1 MPWKETCAMEERAA
15 FVRAWWSGEFRMSE
29 LCRRFDVSRPTGYK
43 WVERGEAEGCR
54 GLVDRPCSPHRHPNA
69 TAAEQ
74 VAAIVALK
82 RRHPGWGPVTVHA
95 WLGREQATTCWPAV
109 STVGEIL
116 KRHGLVVPR
125 RGRRPKVPPH
135 TQPFAAVGAPND
147 VWSAD
152 FKGQFWLGDGQRCY
166 PLTIS
171 DNYSRYLLCCQGLSQ
186 PEGSRTRA
194 CFEAVFRE
202 YGLPRAIRTDN
213 GVPFASIALGGL
225 SELTVWLL
233 KLGVMPERIEPG
245 RPQQNGRHERMHRTL
260 KAATAKPPKGSLSA
274 QQRAFNGF
282 RREYNEQR
290 PHRGLGEG
298 RRPGE
303 LYRRSAHTFPERLP
317 EVTYPDHFA
326 LRKVRQQGHMKWE
339 GHEVFISKTLA
350 GEVVG
355 LKPFDHDRWELYF
368 AELPLGILDARTHKI
383 LRPGPS
389 KV

>member
-15 FVRAWWSGEFRMSE
+15 FVRAWWSGEFTMSE

-43 WVERGEAEGCR
+43 WVERGEAEGCQ
-54 GLVDRPCSPHRHPNA
+54 GLLDRPCSPYRHPNA

-82 RRHPGWGPVTVHA
+82 RRHPGWGPLTLHA
-95 WLGREQATTCWPAV
+95 WLGREQGAIRWPAV

-116 KRHGLVVPR
+116 KRHSLVLPR

-135 TQPFAAVGAPND
+135 TQPFAAVGGPND

-171 DNYSRYLLCCQGLSQ
+171 DNYSRYLLCCQGLSR

-225 SELTVWLL
+225 SELSVWLL
-233 KLGVMPERIEPG
+233 KLGVMPERIELG
-245 RPQQNGRHERMHRTL
+245 QPQQNGRHERMQRTL
-260 KAATAKPPKGSLSA
+260 KAATA
-274 QQRAFNGF
+274 
-282 RREYNEQR
+282 
-290 PHRGLGEG
+290 
-298 RRPGE
+298 
-303 LYRRSAHTFPERLP
+303 
-317 EVTYPDHFA
+317 
-326 LRKVRQQGHMKWE
+326 
-339 GHEVFISKTLA
+339 
-350 GEVVG
+350 
-355 LKPFDHDRWELYF
+355 
-368 AELPLGILDARTHKI
+368 
-383 LRPGPS
+383 
-389 KV
+389 

>member
-15 FVRAWWSGEFRMSE
+15 FVRAWWSGEFTMSA
-29 LCRRFDVSRPTGYK
+29 LCQRFHISRPTGYK
-43 WVERGEAEGCR
+43 WVARGQAEGCQ
-54 GLVDRPCSPHRHPNA
+54 GLVDRPRAADRHPNA
-69 TAAEQ
+69 TVAEQ
-74 VAAIVALK
+74 VAMIVALK
-82 RRHPGWGPVTVHA
+82 RRHPSWGPVTLHA
-95 WLGREQATTCWPAV
+95 WLGRERGAIRWPAV

-116 KRHGLVVPR
+116 KRHGLVQPR
-125 RGRRPKVPPH
+125 HGRRPAVPPH
-135 TQPFAAVGAPND
+135 TQPFAAVGGPND

-152 FKGQFWLGDGQRCY
+152 FKGQFWLGNGQRCY

-171 DNYSRYLLCCQGLSQ
+171 DNYSRYLLCCQGLYR
-186 PEGSRTRA
+186 PEGGRTRA

-213 GVPFASIALGGL
+213 GAPFASVALGGL
-225 SELTVWLL
+225 SALAVWLL

-245 RPQQNGRHERMHRTL
+245 QPQQNGRHERMHRTL

-282 RREYNEQR
+282 RREYNEER

-303 LYRRSAHTFPERLP
+303 LYQRSTRALPQRLP
-317 EVTYPDHFA
+317 EVSYPDHFA
-326 LRKVRQQGHMKWE
+326 RRKVRQEGHMKWQ
-339 GHEVFISKTLA
+339 GHEVFVSKTLA
-350 GEVVG
+350 NEVVG
-355 LKPFDHDRWELYF
+355 LKPLDHDRWELYF

-383 LRPGPS
+383 LRPGHAM
-389 KV
+389 V